1 MLKSAALG
9 VGFAALLLALS
20 ERVGADA
27 GTDLVAAATR
37 VLANANYRCAI
48 YGGAG
53 SGRFAE
59 DGFTLKDGGY
69 TAPPSVPGSHERPE
83 AGLYREH
90 VAVGDVDGDGKL
102 DAVAPVFDAGE
113 GTGVYWTA
121 NVFSDVFGKARC
133 THAIFLGDRVELKS
147 IEIQPPDAVLVE
159 MMDHGPDE
167 GMAQRTM
174 SVRRKFQLSS
184 DNVIA
189 FQQLPG
195 KVWTS
200 YRPEWWAVTK
210 AGTVPTSIG
219 APAPS
224 KTSPL
229 GTGEASS
236 AIWNIVTLSAA
247 GDLRGSAIYEMTLEA
262 VPKPRRGDRSRA
274 RALNDQGIG
283 LLKAERYPEAA
294 ASFRAAAAADPGD
307 AEVLN
312 NLAYA
317 LLLAEQYPAA
327 AEAVVAT
334 LSAAPTRPMAWE
346 TLGQILVGLGQ
357 NEAAVGAFKMVVRT
371 SSDTA
376 KGEQRLQKVAE
387 TVKNPAAVQAIRTAL
402 AGGTVVAPVATPT
415 AAAVAVAATR
425 RPAPPVEATSEPRR
439 APPVVREKQPESA
452 GEQQEPPSYESD
464 GGSNALD
471 PARAVEVI
479 NREFGRVCTASLSG
493 WWSKTLK
500 LDWTA
505 ETKVIHVGVVL
516 GAIAKIKEGLYRGGV
531 RYLQFPNDAGTYNV
545 IDWQTGQTTS
555 TAERAPYYFPAS
567 REDRPAPL
575 HDGGGL
581 TSCPP
586 FTNACAGNT
595 CCPRGTKCC
604 WSQGGGC
611 CPEGTECCVGR
622 SGCCARGGTR

>member
-210 AGTVPTSIG
+210 AGTVPTSIS

-236 AIWNIVTLSAA
+236 AI
-247 GDLRGSAIYEMTLEA
+247 
-262 VPKPRRGDRSRA
+262 
-274 RALNDQGIG
+274 
-283 LLKAERYPEAA
+283 
-294 ASFRAAAAADPGD
+294 
-307 AEVLN
+307 
-312 NLAYA
+312 
-317 LLLAEQYPAA
+317 
-327 AEAVVAT
+327 
-334 LSAAPTRPMAWE
+334 
-346 TLGQILVGLGQ
+346 
-357 NEAAVGAFKMVVRT
+357 
-371 SSDTA
+371 
-376 KGEQRLQKVAE
+376 
-387 TVKNPAAVQAIRTAL
+387 
-402 AGGTVVAPVATPT
+402 
-415 AAAVAVAATR
+415 
-425 RPAPPVEATSEPRR
+425 
-439 APPVVREKQPESA
+439 
-452 GEQQEPPSYESD
+452 
-464 GGSNALD
+464 
-471 PARAVEVI
+471 
-479 NREFGRVCTASLSG
+479 
-493 WWSKTLK
+493 
-500 LDWTA
+500 
-505 ETKVIHVGVVL
+505 
-516 GAIAKIKEGLYRGGV
+516 
-531 RYLQFPNDAGTYNV
+531 
-545 IDWQTGQTTS
+545 
-555 TAERAPYYFPAS
+555 
-567 REDRPAPL
+567 
-575 HDGGGL
+575 
-581 TSCPP
+581 
-586 FTNACAGNT
+586 
-595 CCPRGTKCC
+595 
-604 WSQGGGC
+604 
-611 CPEGTECCVGR
+611 
-622 SGCCARGGTR
+622 